1 MKLRVVLV
9 DDQPLVRDGLRV
21 ILEADGVIEVVGEAG
36 DGDAALAVVTASQP
50 DVVLMDLRMPL
61 MDGVEATRRITAA
74 PDAPRVLVLTTF
86 DGDENVFEALRAGAS
101 GFLLKD
107 AGRAELVRAVEV
119 VAAGDAMLAPSIT
132 RRLVEAHVRRPSAVA
147 VDESVIRGLTA
158 REREVLELMAR
169 GLSNREIAAELV
181 VGEATV
187 KTHVGHLLMKLEAR
201 DRVAAV
207 IIAYEAGLVVPG
219 APSTDWSRRTGGPV

>member
-1 MKLRVVLV
+1 MSARVVLV

-21 ILEADGVIEVVGEAG
+21 ILEADGMVEVVGEAG
-36 DGDAALAVVTASQP
+36 DGRAALEVVASARP
-50 DVVLMDLRMPL
+50 DVVLMDVRMPI
-61 MDGVEATRRITAA
+61 MDGVEATRRITES
-74 PDAPRVLVLTTF
+74 PDAPRVVVLTTF
-86 DGDENVFEALRAGAS
+86 DADEYVFEALRAGAS

-107 AGRAELVRAVEV
+107 VERAELVRAVEV
-119 VAAGDAMLAPSIT
+119 VAAGDAMLAPSVT
-132 RRLVEAHVRRPSAVA
+132 RRLVEAHVRRPSTIA
-147 VDESVIRGLTA
+147 VDERVLGTRTG

-169 GLSNREIAAELV
+169 GLSNKEIAATLV

-187 KTHVGHLLMKLEAR
+187 KTHVGHVLMKLEAR

-219 APSTDWSRRTGGPV
+219 A